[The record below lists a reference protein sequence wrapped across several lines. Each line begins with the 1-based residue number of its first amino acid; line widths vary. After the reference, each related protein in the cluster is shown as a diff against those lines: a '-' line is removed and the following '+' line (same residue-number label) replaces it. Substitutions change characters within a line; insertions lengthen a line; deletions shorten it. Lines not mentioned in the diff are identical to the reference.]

1 MKSQLRM
8 NLINFS
14 QMQGQRWLAKLLN
27 DALIK
32 KNTFEE
38 PIQESQYKQISTYEF
53 KKCRI

>member
-1 MKSQLRM
+1 M